1 MRQTPI
7 SQTPLLIL
15 ALVAMLVLSACRPDD
30 RLDITP
36 SPTPTPEPSATPSPT
51 PAPVDFVDPY
61 QVNQDIMDSL
71 IELLPNP
78 LAAGEEEWKRNYQV
92 GEDGVESILG
102 VRRPAVGKSIYY
114 YTQQGSK
121 MALNFVVFPDEEGA
135 IAEFERKRDLRSS
148 LVNLAED
155 DSFPKPNFIGA
166 GLYGSFGLFQIDNY
180 FIEVFVEIF
189 TTSTS
194 PLTPLSRA
202 TLRFF
207 ENNREAFEEAAT
219 AQATESG

>member
-1 MRQTPI
+1 MRHSRI

-15 ALVAMLVLSACRPDD
+15 ALLAVFALSACRPDD

-36 SPTPTPEPSATPSPT
+36 SPTPTPEPTATPSPT
-51 PAPVDFVDPY
+51 PAPLDFVDPY
-61 QVNQDIMDSL
+61 EVNQDIMAKL

-92 GEDGVESILG
+92 GDQGIESILG

-121 MALNFVVFPDEEGA
+121 MALNFVVFPDAEGA

-207 ENNREAFEEAAT
+207 ENNRSAFEEAAT